1 VYLVCVPTTFWRGNY
16 VCLEKKY
23 FENQQGC
30 FFVGDDLRM
39 IAELLKNRLRPENV
53 SVSLDDVEKCYWSI
67 WPEVLTVKA
76 F

>member
-1 VYLVCVPTTFWRGNY
+1 
-16 VCLEKKY
+16 
-23 FENQQGC
+23 
-30 FFVGDDLRM
+30 M